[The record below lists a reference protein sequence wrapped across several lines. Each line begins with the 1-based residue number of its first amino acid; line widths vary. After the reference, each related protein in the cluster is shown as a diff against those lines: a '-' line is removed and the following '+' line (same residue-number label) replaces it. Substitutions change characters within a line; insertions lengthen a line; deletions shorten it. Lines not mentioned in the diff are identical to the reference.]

1 MAGRR
6 KRGPAPILEVYKLSL
21 RMFCRRRLAAAHET
35 KAVGIKPVESN
46 GRNFIVTII
55 LTGECGLSLLIY
67 ARECIRSSSVC
78 PSEPIG
84 DRAGWHPGRPRR
96 DRRRDRRR
104 ARVCRARADGRR
116 LMNERDPTK
125 DRRRRRFTPADIRQI
140 RHYAAQYGLAY
151 WARHYSVSVVA
162 IWKIVHKKSYIWV
175 ED

>member
-1 MAGRR
+1 
-6 KRGPAPILEVYKLSL
+6 
-21 RMFCRRRLAAAHET
+21 MFCRRRLAPAHET

-46 GRNFIVTII
+46 GRNLIVTII

-84 DRAGWHPGRPRR
+84 DRASWHPGRPRR
-96 DRRRDRRR
+96 DRRR
-104 ARVCRARADGRR
+104 ARVCRACADGRR

-140 RHYAAQYGLAY
+140 RHYAAQYGMAY

-162 IWKIVHKKSYIWV
+162 IWKIVHKKSYTWV